1 MNFFVKNEERIMSG
15 VTWILVADRSRA
27 KLLHRLPDGQVPYP
41 TLHCWSHGPGRA
53 RVSERKSDQPGRV
66 AHPAG
71 YYSALEPH
79 EDLDHVEARRFAAE
93 LTSYL
98 EGCRLENRFDELIVV
113 AAPKFLGTLRE
124 SWSPALGRMVVR
136 ELNADVTGLSDA
148 DLQSYLESREEILT
162 G

>member
-1 MNFFVKNEERIMSG
+1 MNASVKNEERIMSG

-41 TLHCWSHGPGRA
+41 TLHCWSHGPGRV
-53 RVSERKSDQPGRV
+53 RVSDRKSDQPGRV

-98 EGCRLENRFDELIVV
+98 EGCRLENRFDDLIVV

-124 SWSPALGRMVVR
+124 SWSPVLGRMVVR

-148 DLQSYLESREEILT
+148 NLQSYLESREEILT
-162 G
+162 A